1 MPKSAPTTAFPRLG
15 SECGHERPPSS
26 AGQTAAAGIALAN
39 LTVALRL
46 GAMTVLALAAGCV
59 RHYPTDLDIS
69 VRDVVDRS
77 GIVAIARSAH
87 YPRLVP
93 PWERAILLRISSR
106 ENFVRRAASAG
117 ATISLDGHFCEGM
130 VANLVYHHLYVNG
143 APAKLPLEEGGA
155 RNLPQA
161 DDDGLYV
168 LDGFLKIRDE
178 WARRELDHRDR
189 IDPSQEY
196 YETFDL
202 EKRARDVCLYVIRGT
217 MWLPFSVYKSNVV
230 VIPKEEI
237 ATVLM
242 KAKGE

>member
-1 MPKSAPTTAFPRLG
+1 
-15 SECGHERPPSS
+15 
-26 AGQTAAAGIALAN
+26 
-39 LTVALRL
+39 
-46 GAMTVLALAAGCV
+46 MTVLALAAGCV
-59 RHYPTDLDIS
+59 GHYPTDLDIS

-77 GIVAIARSAH
+77 GIVAIARSAQ
-87 YPRLVP
+87 YPRVVP
-93 PWERAILLRISSR
+93 PLERAILLRISSR
-106 ENFVRRAASAG
+106 ENFVRRAASEG
-117 ATISLDGHFCEGM
+117 ASTRLDGHFCEGK
-130 VANLVYHHLYVNG
+130 VANLVGSLYVNG
-143 APAKLPLEEGGA
+143 APAGLPLEEGGA

-202 EKRARDVCLYVIRGT
+202 EKQARDVCLYVRGGT
-217 MWLPFSVYKSNVV
+217 MWFRFFAYKSNVV